1 VPQTARVFLSADF
14 ALLFGVESVF
24 PRPAR
29 GLQRAD
35 VLGVPKMEF
44 RWIVFLVLWTLLT
57 GPIMA
62 RPSLVTS
69 HASAKATKAR

>member
-1 VPQTARVFLSADF
+1 VPQSARVFYSKICF
-14 ALLFGVESVF
+14 TFG
-24 PRPAR
+24 AR
-29 GLQRAD
+29 VGIASSGAKLASPCPT
-35 VLGVPKMEF
+35 GVPKMEF

-69 HASAKATKAR
+69 HASAKATKTR